1 MRKLFVMAIAVLIVA
16 TACSSGKYADKIDKA
31 VNKQQAFQKK
41 LHKNHQA
48 DVDKKFDKKDAN
60 IYVFENGKYVMI
72 AYKPLKNDAEAHYY
86 TYQFKDGK
94 VKYVKDFNS
103 KGYYQKHKDD
113 ADYEEENMNL
123 NE

>member
-1 MRKLFVMAIAVLIVA
+1 MAVAILMIA

-31 VNKQQAFQKK
+31 SNKQQKYQTH
-41 LHKNHQA
+41 LHKDHKE
-48 DVDKKFDKKDAN
+48 DVDKKFDKKEAN
-60 IYVFENGKYVMI
+60 IYVFDDGKYVMI
-72 AYKPLKNDAEAHYY
+72 AYKPLKNDAEAQYF

-94 VKYVKDFNS
+94 AKYLKAFNS
-103 KGYYQKHKDD
+103 KGYYQKHKED